1 MAYRIKPVTKK
12 IKIIFI
18 FLFILTFGLTFYQLY
33 GSAAGYK
40 TITIKAFDKKGHK
53 LTYKKFMDIV
63 TNGNGRR
70 AENDM
75 LFNINDYT
83 IVEGWPLYK
92 GKNNNPCFDFK
103 GSGIGLSLT
112 WMTESTGYFN
122 LFLDNEGEGFSK
134 SEKIIFNH
142 EAALSYWKKL
152 NNALSIREDY
162 KRGSNFNELY
172 NNAKYYIN
180 LAKQATKDSLKGK
193 YGQIALDYTAQA
205 FELLLYEYGIQY
217 GQQHPSQ
224 QFWWGVTID
233 RIDDYE
239 KVLNSVSDLV
249 ENSTTDGWV
258 RIVFD
263 EFIPPE
269 YYDGIV
275 SYAQM
280 KNLHIMGEIL
290 DSSCMRLYSLKKF
303 KSRVRKYVDH
313 FPDIEAWEIGNEV
326 NGGWLGAKVVP
337 KIRYAANYVKKA
349 DPNDITVLTLYWQ
362 FGTEDIPHSVFQWA
376 KDNLKPKLLK
386 KIDVIAL
393 SIYVMNSPL
402 GMAFD
407 EVFQMLHKYFPSK
420 KIIIGEMDY

>member
-142 EAALSYWKKL
+142 EAALSYWNHVVGRQFL
-152 NNALSIREDY
+152 WPSP
-162 KRGSNFNELY
+162 
-172 NNAKYYIN
+172 KYPEP
-180 LAKQATKDSLKGK
+180 AS
-193 YGQIALDYTAQA
+193 TAGRQGLISRA
-205 FELLLYEYGIQY
+205 
-217 GQQHPSQ
+217 
-224 QFWWGVTID
+224 
-233 RIDDYE
+233 
-239 KVLNSVSDLV
+239 
-249 ENSTTDGWV
+249 ENSPHLSPNQPNPTTCV
-258 RIVFD
+258 R
-263 EFIPPE
+263 
-269 YYDGIV
+269 
-275 SYAQM
+275 
-280 KNLHIMGEIL
+280 
-290 DSSCMRLYSLKKF
+290 C
-303 KSRVRKYVDH
+303 KY
-313 FPDIEAWEIGNEV
+313 P
-326 NGGWLGAKVVP
+326 
-337 KIRYAANYVKKA
+337 
-349 DPNDITVLTLYWQ
+349 
-362 FGTEDIPHSVFQWA
+362 
-376 KDNLKPKLLK
+376 
-386 KIDVIAL
+386 
-393 SIYVMNSPL
+393 
-402 GMAFD
+402 
-407 EVFQMLHKYFPSK
+407 
-420 KIIIGEMDY
+420 